1 MIRVK
6 TLDGY
11 VVSDILL
18 HSFSMKTFSCQRLCR
33 GGAASALILA
43 LLAASP
49 LQAQSR
55 KKNPTSKV
63 YVADVSGTAQIDT
76 GETIDDLTKRSVYN
90 AQGTVIETKEDST
103 NAMVWSNGTGIYFA
117 PDTRLEVKRFVQE
130 PFIPNRNDMEVEPSI
145 SRTET
150 FMPRGAVGLCTSKLV
165 AGSTM
170 TYNTPHASVRLKG
183 RKAVIEVGN
192 DETIVSLLEGDITVR
207 AGERDRG
214 GQILEQGQQAII
226 KRDGTITIQPIP
238 DAQMKMLDDM
248 VAMACM
254 ARKSVYFD
262 AKDQEDLT
270 DGDVTAFGD
279 TGDTVDNIEVIEV
292 IPPKLPPVITVSA
305 AAIPQPE

>member
-1 MIRVK
+1 MK
-6 TLDGY
+6 LSSLKPFQLGSL
-11 VVSDILL
+11 VVSIV
-18 HSFSMKTFSCQRLCR
+18 
-33 GGAASALILA
+33 LA
-43 LLAASP
+43 LLCTST

-63 YVADVSGTAQIDT
+63 YVAEVSGTAQIDT

-90 AQGTVIETKEDST
+90 AQGTVIETKEEST

-117 PDTRLEVKRFVQE
+117 PNTRLEVKRFVQE
-130 PFIPNRNDMEVEPSI
+130 PFIPNRKDMEVEPSI
-145 SRTET
+145 SRTDT
-150 FMPRGAVGLCTSKLV
+150 FLPRGTVGLCTSKLV

-183 RKAVIEVGN
+183 RKAVIEVNGG
-192 DETIVSLLEGDITVR
+192 ETKVSLLEGDVTVR

-214 GQILEQGQQAII
+214 GQVLQQGQQAII
-226 KRDGTITIQPIP
+226 RSDGTITIQPIP
-238 DAQMKMLDDM
+238 ATEMRGLDDM

-262 AKDQEDLT
+262 TKNDEDPAAEE
-270 DGDVTAFGD
+270 DVTAFGD
-279 TGDTVDNIEVIEV
+279 TGDETEDNIEVIEV
-292 IPPKLPPVITVSA
+292 IPPRLPPVITVSA

>member
-1 MIRVK
+1 MK
-6 TLDGY
+6 LSLLKHLQFGSL
-11 VVSDILL
+11 VVSIVLGLL
-18 HSFSMKTFSCQRLCR
+18 CTST
-33 GGAASALILA
+33 
-43 LLAASP
+43 

-63 YVADVSGTAQIDT
+63 YVAEVSGTAQIDT

-103 NAMVWSNGTGIYFA
+103 NAMVWSNGTGIYFD
-117 PDTRLEVKRFVQE
+117 PNTRLEVKRFVQE
-130 PFIPNRNDMEVEPSI
+130 PFVPNRKDMEVEPSI
-145 SRTET
+145 SRTDT
-150 FMPRGAVGLCTSKLV
+150 FLPRGTVGLCTSKLV

-183 RKAVIEVGN
+183 RKAVIEVNG
-192 DETIVSLLEGDITVR
+192 DETKVSLLEGDITVR

-214 GQILEQGQQAII
+214 GQVLQQGQQAII
-226 KRDGTITIQPIP
+226 RLDGSITIQPIP
-238 DAQMKMLDDM
+238 AAEMRGLDDK

-262 AKDQEDLT
+262 TKDDEDPAAEE
-270 DGDVTAFGD
+270 DVTAFGD
-279 TGDTVDNIEVIEV
+279 TGDETEDNIEVIEV

>member
-6 TLDGY
+6 TLDSY

-18 HSFSMKTFSCQRLCR
+18 HSLPMKIFPFQRYYL
-33 GGAASALILA
+33 GGAVVAGLLA
-43 LLAASP
+43 LLVASP

-90 AQGTVIETKEDST
+90 AQGTVIETKEEST

-117 PDTRLEVKRFVQE
+117 PETRLEVKRFVQE

-170 TYNTPHASVRLKG
+170 NYSTPHASVRLKG
-183 RKAVIEVGN
+183 RKAVIEVGQ
-192 DETIVSLLEGDITVR
+192 DETVVSLLEGDITVR

-226 KRDGTITIQPIP
+226 RRDGTITIQAIP
-238 DAQMKMLDDM
+238 EAQMKVLDDM

-262 AKDQEDLT
+262 TKDQDGLAN
-270 DGDVTAFGD
+270 GDVTAFGD
-279 TGDTVDNIEVIEV
+279 TGDTVDNIDVIEV

-305 AAIPQPE
+305 AAIPQPQ